1 MNEGVYIYNEVEYF
15 LKVMEE
21 LQAKYN
27 ENAVEQEEHQ
37 QEL

>member
-1 MNEGVYIYNEVEYF
+1 MNEGVYIYNDVEDF

-27 ENAVEQEEHQ
+27 ENAVEQEED
-37 QEL
+37 

>member
-1 MNEGVYIYNEVEYF
+1 MNEGVYIYNDVEDF
-15 LKVMEE
+15 LKVIEE
-21 LQAKYN
+21 LQVKYN